1 MGPKIRLALFSEQR
15 ELARVYTAAFW
26 DDILFGDLIHPH
38 RKEFPEDNQLYWL
51 RRIQVYW
58 WDYTHHFIVST
69 AVDKQGDEVIAG
81 VAHWSRMGTGRRA
94 AGLGWWDPRK
104 SDLELVIASRRTV
117 LPLVRSYS
125 HREIAGAV
133 NHEIPCCSTSNFFPH
148 FLTHVQR
155 PSRQAYSNSLCET
168 VFIHVSQ
175 PGCRPGKRVHHR
187 ALLPVPRAHLDG
199 VSQRVLVPGGVRRSS

>member
-1 MGPKIRLALFSEQR
+1 MGPKIRPALFSEQR

-38 RKEFPEDNQLYWL
+38 RKEFPEDNELYWL

-69 AVDKQGDEVIAG
+69 AADKQGNEIIAG
-81 VAHWSRMGTGRRA
+81 VAHWSRMGTGGRV

-104 SDLELVIASRRTV
+104 SDLEHVIA
-117 LPLVRSYS
+117 LPLVRFCL
-125 HREIAGAV
+125 HRKIAGAV
-133 NHEIPCCSTSNFFPH
+133 NHATRRSITSIFFPH
-148 FLTHVQR
+148 FLTHMQR
-155 PSRQAYSNSLCET
+155 PSRQAGSNSLCET
-168 VFIHVSQ
+168 VFIRVSQ

-187 ALLPVPRAHLDG
+187 ALLSIPRAHMDG
-199 VSQRVLVPGGVRRSS
+199 VS